1 MSTLW
6 PGPSSET
13 VAWSWPSFPSQPLPA
28 ELVPRMALQPVGLRG
43 TEKEVIE
50 GVDFPTRTRRLS
62 KKSTMLEGK
71 IFLFFLNLYS
81 LFAIRWMIRNRRP
94 IASRRTCTHTRSTIP
109 SISHVIYQPQPQPLK
124 KKLYIYICSKHKISS
139 RRKCLTGPP
148 MSIFGCSSAVKVTDQ
163 NTEYLTGH
171 THTRRGWHVTWQ
183 VPSARSVE
191 KPGLAR

>member
-71 IFLFFLNLYS
+71 IFLFF
-81 LFAIRWMIRNRRP
+81 
-94 IASRRTCTHTRSTIP
+94 
-109 SISHVIYQPQPQPLK
+109 
-124 KKLYIYICSKHKISS
+124 
-139 RRKCLTGPP
+139 
-148 MSIFGCSSAVKVTDQ
+148 
-163 NTEYLTGH
+163 
-171 THTRRGWHVTWQ
+171 
-183 VPSARSVE
+183 
-191 KPGLAR
+191 